1 MNFAIALLTTTGV
14 SVGTGLIAV
23 AAGIAIGIAA
33 GLTALGIGISTGKAF
48 EATARQPEYA
58 SKISGLMF
66 TGIVFM
72 EACAIYALLIS
83 VLLLF
88 VFGK

>member
-1 MNFAIALLTTTGV
+1 MDI
-14 SVGTGLIAV
+14 GTGLIAV
-23 AAGIAIGIAA
+23 GAGISIGFAA

-66 TGIVFM
+66 TAIVFM
-72 EACAIYALLIS
+72 ESCAIYALLIS

>member
-1 MNFAIALLTTTGV
+1 MDI
-14 SVGTGLIAV
+14 GTGLIAV
-23 AAGIAIGIAA
+23 GAGISIGFAA

-48 EATARQPEYA
+48 EATARQPEYS

-66 TGIVFM
+66 TAIVFM
-72 EACAIYALLIS
+72 ESCAIYALLIS